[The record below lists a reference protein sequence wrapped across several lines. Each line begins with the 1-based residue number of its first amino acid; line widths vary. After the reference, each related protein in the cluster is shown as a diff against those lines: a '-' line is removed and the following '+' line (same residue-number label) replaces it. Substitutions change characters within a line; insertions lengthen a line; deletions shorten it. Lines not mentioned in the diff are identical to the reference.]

1 MPVAI
6 RTVVID
12 KFITV
17 LGDQIPELKTIRK
30 FEVVPDDLSAIELPA
45 AYLFETAPED
55 RGFVNRVAWARM
67 HMMIQVF
74 FNLTIKDQQKS
85 AFTDAYTFMDL
96 IAGKLHGIYHNSVGL
111 SKNGLVNIVELTY
124 DRIITNNSVGM
135 LNSTFDV
142 EYRHDRGNAFS

>member
-1 MPVAI
+1 MPVAV
-6 RTVVID
+6 RTVVLN
-12 KFITV
+12 KFIDA
-17 LGDQIPELKTIRK
+17 LEAIPELKTVRR
-30 FEVVPDDLSAIELPA
+30 FEVVPDDLSALNLPA

-55 RGFVNRVAWARM
+55 REFHNRIAVARM

-74 FNLTIKDQQKS
+74 FNLTMLDQQKS
-85 AFTDAYTFMDL
+85 AFSDAYTFMDV
-96 IAGKLHGIYHNSVGL
+96 IAGRLHGIYHNSVGL

>member
-1 MPVAI
+1 MSTI

-12 KFITV
+12 KFVTA
-17 LGDQIPELKTIRK
+17 LEDIPELKTVRK
-30 FEVVPDDLSAIELPA
+30 FDVVPDDLSALELPA
-45 AYLFETAPED
+45 AYLFEILPEE
-55 RGFVNRVAWARM
+55 RSYSNRIAVARM

-74 FNLTIKDQQKS
+74 FNLTVLDQRKS
-85 AFTDAYTFMDL
+85 AFSDAYTFMDV
-96 IAGKLHGIYHNSVGL
+96 IAARLHAIYHNSVGL